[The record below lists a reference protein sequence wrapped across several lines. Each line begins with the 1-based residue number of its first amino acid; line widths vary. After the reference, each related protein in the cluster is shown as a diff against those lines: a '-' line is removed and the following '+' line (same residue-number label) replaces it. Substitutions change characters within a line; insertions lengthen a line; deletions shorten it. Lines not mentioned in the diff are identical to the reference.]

1 MLERENANQDILL
14 KNMLIIQMNV
24 DESDIYLFQDEEVLN
39 STLDIANLIKQ
50 FNLIRQRNYFQDVV
64 DIQ

>member
-1 MLERENANQDILL
+1 MLEIENANQDILL

-50 FNLIRQRNYFQDVV
+50 FNLIRQRN
-64 DIQ
+64 